1 MRLEGPFQSWGEGPE
16 NENEKKTLTFPTRS
30 GVSGIILAAMGL
42 TGPQREF
49 LERLSHGK
57 MEVTSWSK
65 GYEMS
70 ILTDQEEDVD
80 DDGQVIGEYK
90 VEYLQNAAFT
100 VIFEVDSM
108 IADKIGEAL
117 HESIVT
123 LGREDCIP
131 SEHVYEGVVSSWTEA
146 HEKEEE
152 LMKGYTRT
160 FIVSEVDH
168 EIPGLTRRLFDV
180 PVSFGKNDEREF
192 GDRLVK
198 IEEL

>member
-1 MRLEGPFQSWGEGPE
+1 M
-16 NENEKKTLTFPTRS
+16 
-30 GVSGIILAAMGL
+30 SGIILAAMGL

-168 EIPGLTRRLFDV
+168 EIPGLTRKLFDI